1 MVASVTW
8 EALAAVWTKA
18 ELADMLDKV
27 RIKRRPFLG
36 FVPVIAGIFLPVV
49 ARAGVPVVPTWIKN
63 DQDNKHTT
71 IILAADWNTNN
82 EWDNL
87 NGYYKGNC
95 TIFVPTG
102 WTVTIDFMNNSDRYP
117 HSFILTRQF
126 PESDLPL
133 RLTEVDAVGGVMSR
147 NAFDGLRPAEG
158 DRVSFKVEPGN
169 YFLASGKG
177 VDLFEGDYIK
187 LEVRDDFD
195 KAMYLV
201 TTEPVKQEDAPGR
214 R

>member
-1 MVASVTW
+1 MAGVN
-8 EALAAVWTKA
+8 
-18 ELADMLDKV
+18 MLDRV
-27 RIKRRPFLG
+27 RIKRRPFL
-36 FVPVIAGIFLPVV
+36 VSVLPVIAGILLPVV

-63 DQDNKHTT
+63 DQDNKHAT

-87 NGYYKGNC
+87 NGYYRGNC
-95 TIFVPTG
+95 TIFVPSG
-102 WTVTIDFMNNSDRYP
+102 WTVTIDFMNNSDHYP

-126 PESDLPL
+126 PDLELPI
-133 RLTEVDAVGGVMSR
+133 RLTEADAVGGVMSR
-147 NAFDGLRPAEG
+147 NAFYGLRPAEG
-158 DRVSFKVEPGN
+158 DRVSFKAEPGR

-201 TTEPVKQEDAPGR
+201 TTEPVKEGDTPGR